1 MIRLSKL
8 NGKEI
13 LLNSDQIEYIDTIPE
28 SKLIMMN
35 GQYHLVAESID
46 TIIERITAYKQE
58 CFMADGSVVRKNLIF
73 DKAERNS
80 TNDM

>member
-1 MIRLSKL
+1 MIKLSKL

-35 GQYHLVAESID
+35 GQYHLVTESTD
-46 TIIERITAYKQE
+46 TIIERITAYKQQ
-58 CFMADGSVVRKNLIF
+58 CFRTDASAVRQNLMY
-73 DKAERNS
+73 DKADKNS
-80 TNDM
+80 ENSI